1 MAYTKTNW
9 INGSTPLN
17 ATNLNKM
24 ESGIYDAAAKADTY
38 TGSDVLT
45 KLADE
50 DAANFKVGSLLNVES
65 SNVRI
70 GKNVVAIED
79 GLSGSVVIGNYA
91 GDGLTSMGN
100 SYGNVIIGT
109 DAVLDATQIQKAV
122 IIGNNSKPG
131 GNGEENEIVIGYN
144 GTGHGSNTATIGNS
158 NVTKLYLGNNQIP
171 QIVAVPSTATSS
183 GQVGQIAYDSN
194 FFYVCVANN
203 TWVRV
208 ALNSWQEE

>member
-1 MAYTKTNW
+1 MAYTQTNW

-38 TGSDVLT
+38 TGSDVIS
-45 KLADE
+45 KLAAE

-79 GLSGSVVIGNYA
+79 GLAGSVVIGNYA
-91 GDGLTSMGN
+91 GDGLTPMGN
-100 SYGNVIIGT
+100 SFSNVIIGV
-109 DAVLDATQIQKAV
+109 DAVSSPTQIQKSV
-122 IIGNNSKPG
+122 IIGGNTNPA
-131 GNGEENEIVIGYN
+131 GNGEENEIVIGN
-144 GTGHGSNTATIGNS
+144 KATGHGSNTATIGDS
-158 NVTKLYLGNNQIP
+158 KVIELYLGNNKIP

-183 GQVGQIAYDSN
+183 GQAGQIAYDSN
-194 FFYVCVANN
+194 FFYACVATN
-203 TWVRV
+203 TWVRA
-208 ALNSWQEE
+208 ALSSW